1 MVIKVIEIFNQEM
14 LGSRES
20 GLILRQKIE
29 EELLKNDIVII
40 DFTGIELTTQGFID
54 EVIGVFIRERG
65 LEFVKKHIKIK
76 NTSEFVKLIIQFVI
90 SYSKKAA

>member
-1 MVIKVIEIFNQEM
+1 MEIKVIEIFNQEM

-29 EELLKNDIVII
+29 EELLKNDTVII

-54 EVIGVFIRERG
+54 EVIGVLVREKG
-65 LEFVKKHIKIK
+65 LEFVKRHIKIK
-76 NTSEFVKLIIQFVI
+76 NASEFIKLIIKFVL
-90 SYSKKAA
+90 SYTK